1 MTSLKFVPRPTWPRR
16 VLYTGTWQ
24 RGTFWWEMKRC
35 WRSRTL
41 DSPKKELT
49 WRRAPGRSLCG
60 GCPLRPCETDYTPQS
75 VTCMYWT
82 WVSHFK
88 APSARIPFHSKIFF
102 DAFSP
107 SVPHTK
113 TMKRCNRFHWKW
125 RFFKTV
131 PKVDAWNARRKRCV
145 FKLVWTGDSKNAW
158 VMSVQK
164 TVPWHRSQSTWR
176 IMQYGTTL
184 TYFVYF
190 SLLLITLQMG
200 LWYRLMGN
208 LYSW

>member
-24 RGTFWWEMKRC
+24 RGTFWWGMKRC

-82 WVSHFK
+82 WVSHFES
-88 APSARIPFHSKIFF
+88 PSARIPFHSKS
-102 DAFSP
+102 FS
-107 SVPHTK
+107 
-113 TMKRCNRFHWKW
+113 MRFHLPSRTLKQWKGAIVFTENEGFLK
-125 RFFKTV
+125 RF
-131 PKVDAWNARRKRCV
+131 PKWTLGMPVDK
-145 FKLVWTGDSKNAW
+145 DS
-158 VMSVQK
+158 
-164 TVPWHRSQSTWR
+164 
-176 IMQYGTTL
+176 
-184 TYFVYF
+184 F
-190 SLLLITLQMG
+190 S
-200 LWYRLMGN
+200 N
-208 LYSW
+208 